1 MEGSLLPYLILFA
14 AFTIPAAVAAFRP
27 YGAPRARLI
36 LAAIVLTIVI
46 GLRREVGGDWY
57 NYLGMFHRISVL
69 DFAHGLRSTEPGYA
83 LLNIVAAHAGWGVW
97 FPNLVCAAIF
107 TWGLVA
113 LSRMQPNPLL
123 AVAVAIYIITLM
135 GMGYTRQSAAL
146 GFVMLAIVQYL
157 RGATLKTFI
166 SLLLAAMFH
175 LSSVIIA
182 PLIGLAVVRRGPIAI
197 LLFFIVAIY
206 MYLQLSSEIFAKLDV
221 YTAATYSAGGAAARL
236 LVNAFPAI
244 IFLSF
249 RNRFSASEEEIR
261 LLTIFSIVSIA
272 LLVGLFYIGS
282 TVILDRIAF
291 YLAPLQLIVLSRIPY
306 AFGGR
311 TRPSMFLLTAVLA
324 YSLALEI
331 GWLTLGTWGSAW
343 IPYRNYLTD
352 WSPPRHREGPRWR
365 Q

>member
-1 MEGSLLPYLILFA
+1 VEGSLLPYLILFA
-14 AFTIPAAVAAFRP
+14 AFTVPAAVAAFRP

-57 NYLGMFHRISVL
+57 NYLEIFHRISVL

-83 LLNIVAAHAGWGVW
+83 LLNIIAAHAGWGMW

-113 LSRMQPNPLL
+113 LARMQPNPLL
-123 AVAVAIYIITLM
+123 AIAVAIYIITLM

-157 RGATLKTFI
+157 RGATLKTFVF
-166 SLLLAAMFH
+166 LLLAAIFH
-175 LSSVIIA
+175 LSSVIVA

-197 LLFFIVAIY
+197 LLFVVVAVY
-206 MYLQLSSEIFAKLDV
+206 MYLQLSGAVFQKLDV
-221 YTAATYSAGGAAARL
+221 YTTGTYFAGGAAVRL
-236 LVNAFPAI
+236 IVNALPAV

-249 RNRFSASEEEIR
+249 RNRFSISSEEIS
-261 LLTIFSIVSIA
+261 LMTIFAITS
-272 LLVGLFYIGS
+272 LLLLAGLLYITS
-282 TVILDRIAF
+282 TVILDRVAF

-311 TRPSMFLLTAVLA
+311 TRPSMFLLMVVLG

>member
-1 MEGSLLPYLILFA
+1 MLLPYLILFA
-14 AFTIPAAVAAFRP
+14 VFAIPAAVAASRP

-36 LAAIVLTIVI
+36 LAAVVLTIVI

-57 NYLGMFHRISVL
+57 NYLGMFHRISVT

-83 LLNIVAAHAGWGVW
+83 LLNIIAAHAGWGVW

-113 LSRMQPNPLL
+113 LARMQPNPLL
-123 AVAVAIYIITLM
+123 AIAVAIYVITLM

-157 RGATLKTFI
+157 RGATVKTLI

-175 LSSVIIA
+175 LSSVIVA
-182 PLIGLAVVRRGPIAI
+182 PLIGLAIVRRGPVAI
-197 LLFFIVAIY
+197 LLFAIVAIY
-206 MYLQLSSEIFAKLDV
+206 IYLQLSGEVFSKLEV
-221 YTAATYSAGGAAARL
+221 YTTGAYSAGGAAARL

-249 RNRFSASEEEIR
+249 RNRFSANDDEIR
-261 LLTIFSIVSIA
+261 LMTIFSLTSVA
-272 LLVGLFYIGS
+272 LLVGLLYVNS
-282 TVILDRIAF
+282 TVILDRVAF
-291 YLAPLQLIVLSRIPY
+291 YLAPLQLIVLARIPY